1 LFKPIGGCR
10 RSVWGGVIVRVFGY
24 ASTRMAAIDL
34 YRALWRRRY
43 MIIALT
49 ALITVTAWARS
60 SAEPKVYKASAL
72 VRIQQTI
79 TDPTQAG
86 SALGVSQHLALTY
99 AQIVGA
105 YSIGNRV
112 YRQLDGRVPR
122 DEISI
127 TGEPVENLE
136 LLYIS
141 ATAHDPREAAEVAN
155 AAPVVLR
162 KFVADAGTL
171 SDQIV
176 TINPAGVPT
185 TAMSPHPTRVAIL
198 ALLIGLVIN
207 GAFALLLEFLADRL
221 PDLDEVEA
229 TLGKPVLATVPK
241 VSLQPGNV
249 EELKRLTPARTS
261 VWSAGSPRE
270 AGGAGQTRVDPRVG

>member
-1 LFKPIGGCR
+1 
-10 RSVWGGVIVRVFGY
+10 
-24 ASTRMAAIDL
+24 MAATDL

-43 MIIALT
+43 MIVVLT
-49 ALITVTAWARS
+49 ALITITAWYRA
-60 SAEPKVYKASAL
+60 SAQPRVYKASAL
-72 VRIQQTI
+72 VRIQQKI

-86 SALGVSQHLALTY
+86 SAIGVAQHLAMTY

-122 DEISI
+122 DEITI
-127 TGEPVENLE
+127 VGEPVQDLE

-162 KFVADAGTL
+162 KFISETGTL
-171 SDQIV
+171 NDQIV
-176 TINPAGVPT
+176 TINPAGIPVKPT
-185 TAMSPHPTRVAIL
+185 SPHPTRVAIL
-198 ALLIGLVIN
+198 AFLVGLVIN

-221 PDLDEVEA
+221 PDLDEIEGV
-229 TLGKPVLATVPK
+229 LGKPVLATVPK
-241 VSLQPGNV
+241 VTLQPGNV
-249 EELKRLTPARTS
+249 EELKRLAASRTASSREASGPPKART
-261 VWSAGSPRE
+261 
-270 AGGAGQTRVDPRVG
+270 DPRVG

>member
-1 LFKPIGGCR
+1 
-10 RSVWGGVIVRVFGY
+10 
-24 ASTRMAAIDL
+24 MAAIDL

-72 VRIQQTI
+72 VRIQQSI
-79 TDPTQAG
+79 SDPTQAG

-127 TGEPVENLE
+127 EGAPVQNLE
-136 LLYIS
+136 LLFIS

-162 KFVADAGTL
+162 KFVNETGSGAL
-171 SDQIV
+171 RDQIV
-176 TINPAGVPT
+176 TINAAGVPT
-185 TAMSPHPTRVAIL
+185 TPISPHPTRVAIL
-198 ALLIGLVIN
+198 ALLIGLIIN

-221 PDLDEVEA
+221 PDLDEVEGV
-229 TLGKPVLATVPK
+229 LGKPVLATVPK
-241 VSLQPGNV
+241 VALQPGNV
-249 EELKRLTPARTS
+249 EELKRVAPGRTT
-261 VWSAGSPRE
+261 VWSAGTPRE
-270 AGGAGQTRVDPRVG
+270 ADPRVG

>member
-1 LFKPIGGCR
+1 
-10 RSVWGGVIVRVFGY
+10 
-24 ASTRMAAIDL
+24 MAAIDL

-49 ALITVTAWARS
+49 ALITVTAWARN

-72 VRIQQTI
+72 VRIEQTI

-112 YRQLDGRVPR
+112 YDQLDGRVPR
-122 DEISI
+122 DEINIS
-127 TGEPVENLE
+127 GAPVQDLE

-162 KFVADAGTL
+162 KFVAQTGTL
-171 SDQIV
+171 HDHIV
-176 TINPAGVPT
+176 TINPAGISVNPI
-185 TAMSPHPTRVAIL
+185 SPHPIRVAIL

-221 PDLDEVEA
+221 PDLDEIESA
-229 TLGKPVLATVPK
+229 LGKPVLATVPK
-241 VSLQPGNV
+241 VELQPGNV
-249 EELKRLTPARTS
+249 EELKRAGSARTPA
-261 VWSAGSPRE
+261 WSSSSSRE
-270 AGGAGQTRVDPRVG
+270 AGSAGQTRADPRVG